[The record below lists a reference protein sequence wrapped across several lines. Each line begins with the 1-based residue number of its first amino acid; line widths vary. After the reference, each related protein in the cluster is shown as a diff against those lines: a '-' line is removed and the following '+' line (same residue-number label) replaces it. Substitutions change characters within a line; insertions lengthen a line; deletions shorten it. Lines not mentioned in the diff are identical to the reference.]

1 MVTKEEVILWF
12 TRIHNKCNRIITA
25 NYSHDIALIRSLAF
39 NYADKIKTQYDEIMI
54 YDNLIRIIE
63 LASRV
68 TAGNLAHK
76 IATIKGLCLR
86 NIDFINEFG
95 LVK

>member
-1 MVTKEEVILWF
+1 
-12 TRIHNKCNRIITA
+12 
-25 NYSHDIALIRSLAF
+25 
-39 NYADKIKTQYDEIMI
+39 MI